1 MIFVPSITASVMS
14 NTTTSTYNITN
25 GGAGGA
31 AHGGGDPSR
40 RGAADAIDCSILLA
54 KMQELNEEI
63 LLPDGST
70 VPMPWGELALP
81 PAERFDREKLI
92 VSIMYEKES
101 RIRAVKRS
109 MVERIEAERIAL
121 ERKAERE
128 AEREAQRIEAERI
141 KAERIEAE
149 RIEAERIE
157 AERIEAEREAFEFG
171 QTFMTPDEIIAS
183 GVSLT
188 LCPRMLNGQECP
200 PPCRHLHY
208 EDLSSFTCPHGDDL
222 TDRPGFC
229 KCHDGTLPR
238 ELDLDIW
245 SLRWHSLPYL
255 PLGQLIGGGANGA
268 VHSSKLEHTM
278 GCTKPSCNKF
288 HWNEVMSDDFIP
300 HPDGSF
306 WVPRAYFA
314 TLGNT
319 AGGLPATGRP

>member
-1 MIFVPSITASVMS
+1 MS
-14 NTTTSTYNITN
+14 NTTTSTYNIKITN

-40 RGAADAIDCSILLA
+40 LGAADAIDCSILLA
-54 KMQELNEEI
+54 KMQEWNEKI

-70 VPMPWGELALP
+70 VQMPWSELVLP
-81 PAERFDREKLI
+81 PEERMDREKLI
-92 VSIMYEKES
+92 VSIMREKEA
-101 RIRAVKRS
+101 RIRAV
-109 MVERIEAERIAL
+109 ERR
-121 ERKAERE
+121 
-128 AEREAQRIEAERI
+128 
-141 KAERIEAE
+141 EAE
-149 RIEAERIE
+149 RIEAEREAMRIE
-157 AERIEAEREAFEFG
+157 AERKVERIEAEREAMRIEAEREAERIKAEREAFEFG

-222 TDRPGFC
+222 TDRPDWC

-268 VHSSKLEHTM
+268 VHSSKLEHIM
-278 GCTKPSCNKF
+278 GCTKRDCNKF
-288 HWNEVMSDDFIP
+288 HWDNVMSDDFIP

>member
-1 MIFVPSITASVMS
+1 MS
-14 NTTTSTYNITN
+14 NITTSTNNIKIAN

-40 RGAADAIDCSILLA
+40 LGAADAIDCSILLA
-54 KMQELNEEI
+54 KMQEWNEEI

-70 VPMPWGELALP
+70 VPMPWSELVLP
-81 PAERFDREKLI
+81 PEERMDRKKLI
-92 VSIMYEKES
+92 ASIMHEKEA

-121 ERKAERE
+121 EREAEREAKREAERE
-128 AEREAQRIEAERI
+128 AER
-141 KAERIEAE
+141 K
-149 RIEAERIE
+149 
-157 AERIEAEREAFEFG
+157 AEREAFEFG

-208 EDLSSFTCPHGDDL
+208 VDLRSFTCPHGDDL
-222 TDRPGFC
+222 TDRPDWC
-229 KCHDGTLPR
+229 NCHDGTLPK

-278 GCTKPSCNKF
+278 GCTKRDCNKF
-288 HWNEVMSDDFIP
+288 HWNEVMSDEFIP

-314 TLGNT
+314 TLGKT

>member
-1 MIFVPSITASVMS
+1 MIFVPSITASVIMS
-14 NTTTSTYNITN
+14 NITTSTNNIKITN
-25 GGAGGA
+25 NGAGGA

-40 RGAADAIDCSILLA
+40 LGAADAIDCSILLA
-54 KMQELNEEI
+54 KMQEWNEEI

-70 VPMPWGELALP
+70 VPMPWSELVLP
-81 PAERFDREKLI
+81 PEERMDREKLI
-92 VSIMYEKES
+92 ASIMHEKEA
-101 RIRAVKRS
+101 RIRAVERS

-121 ERKAERE
+121 EREAEREAEHEAKREAERE
-128 AEREAQRIEAERI
+128 AEREAL
-141 KAERIEAE
+141 
-149 RIEAERIE
+149 
-157 AERIEAEREAFEFG
+157 EFG

-188 LCPRMLNGQECP
+188 LCPRMLSGQECP

-208 EDLSSFTCPHGDDL
+208 NDLRDFTCPHGDDL
-222 TDRPGFC
+222 TDRPDWC
-229 KCHDGTLPR
+229 KCHDGTLPK

-245 SLRWHSLPYL
+245 RLRWYSLPYL

-278 GCTKPSCNKF
+278 GCTKRDCNKF
-288 HWNEVMSDDFIP
+288 HWDKVMSDEFIP